1 MSKKHILKIN
11 NCRNSMS
18 LGIVVTLSRTT
29 DFENLKSA
37 SYGFTK
43 SLRFCK
49 PVTRK

>member
-29 DFENLKSA
+29 DLVNLKPQRMKLKI
-37 SYGFTK
+37 Y
-43 SLRFCK
+43 
-49 PVTRK
+49 